1 VGDRLGDQAARL
13 AFHGERQ
20 RGGGIDAHH
29 DSLEPSRDVRD
40 GPLQSFEARGRVR
53 RATWFVYQCT
63 SMCI

>member
-40 GPLQSFEARGRVR
+40 GPLQSFRSER
-53 RATWFVYQCT
+53 
-63 SMCI
+63 